1 MNRREF
7 LRACGAL
14 PFVGLA
20 GVVESSQFNL
30 GPSPVRKGVGFEA
43 MMRHCNE
50 ELRAPLVEPETFDGL
65 AVRYSDDPKYWAGQR

>member
-30 GPSPVRKGVGFEA
+30 GPSPIKLLGFEA
-43 MMRHCNE
+43 MMSQCFDAFHAT
-50 ELRAPLVEPETFDGL
+50 LIDPETFDGL